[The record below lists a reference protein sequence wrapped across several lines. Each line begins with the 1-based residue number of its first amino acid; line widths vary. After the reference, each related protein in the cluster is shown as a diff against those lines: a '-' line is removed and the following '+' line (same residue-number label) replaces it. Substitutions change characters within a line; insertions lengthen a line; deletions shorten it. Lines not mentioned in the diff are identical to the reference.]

1 MTIGMLANNLK
12 IAWRN
17 LARNKVYSFIN
28 IAGLATGMAVT
39 MLIALWIYDEVSFNH
54 NFKNYRSI
62 VQVMVYQ
69 SANGES
75 GNSESMATPVGKAL
89 AADYPA
95 DFEHVSFVSWGND
108 ILLSH
113 GEKKISAYGRLVQPS
128 FSRMFTL
135 NMREGNIDA
144 LADPTTLL
152 ISESMATALFG
163 TGNATG
169 NIIRLNNKQQM
180 KIGGVYQ
187 DFPHNSSFYDSKVLL
202 PWDIDDNHMK
212 NSAEWENHN
221 AMLFA
226 QLAENADL
234 IKTGNKIRDLPTP
247 HIKRWHEEIVLQPMP
262 KMHLYDEFVNGK
274 AVTGRIRFVW
284 MFGIIGLFVLM
295 VACINF
301 MNLSTARSEK
311 RAKEV
316 GIRKS
321 VGALRRQVMK
331 QFLNESV
338 MVALISFLFALVLVI
353 LALPYFNQLS
363 DKQITID
370 WRDPYVWIVATGF
383 TVLTG
388 MVAGSYPAFYLSAF
402 NPVKVL
408 KGTFKAGKAALIPR
422 RVLVVVQFTV
432 SIALI
437 IGTIVVF
444 RQIDFA
450 RSRPVGYSREGL
462 ITVPFT
468 DKLQPQFDALR
479 NELLASGIVDNIA
492 ASSQTATHFS
502 NNNSIEWAGKDPSL
516 VRFFRDVNV
525 THDFGRTIRWDV
537 VQGRDFSTEHPSD
550 SSAAIINE
558 AALKIMNFKDPVGQ
572 IIKYGGKE
580 FTIVGVVQDMITQS
594 PYAPLEPSVFFC
606 SGWLQALTIRI
617 SSKVP
622 VHKALDQ
629 IAGVFKKYDPETP
642 FGYRFVDDE
651 YAKKFTAEEK
661 IGNLAGFFAV
671 FAIFISCLG
680 LFGLSSYVAE
690 QRTREIGL
698 RKVLG
703 ASVLNVW
710 QLLSKEFVVLT
721 FVSFAIATPVA
732 AYFMNNWLNNYSYRV
747 DLSWWIFAVTA
758 ASSFIIT
765 LLTVSFQAIR
775 AGLANPVKSLR
786 TE

>member
-1 MTIGMLANNLK
+1 VISNNLK

-17 LARNKVYSFIN
+17 LVRNKVYSFIN

-39 MLIALWIYDEVSFNH
+39 MLIAFWIYDEVSFNR
-54 NFKNYRSI
+54 NFKNYKSI

-69 SANGES
+69 SSNGES
-75 GNSESMATPVGKAL
+75 GTSESMAIPVGKAL
-89 AADYPA
+89 ASDFPA
-95 DFEHVSFVSWGND
+95 DFENVSFVSWGSD
-108 ILLSH
+108 MLLSH
-113 GEKKISAYGRLVQPS
+113 GEKRLSGFGRIVQPA
-128 FSRMFTL
+128 FAHMFTL
-135 NMREGNIDA
+135 SMLEGNRNA
-144 LADPTTLL
+144 LNDPTTLL
-152 ISESMATALFG
+152 ISKSMATALFG
-163 TGNATG
+163 DKQATG
-169 NIIRLNNKQQM
+169 NIVRLNNKQQM
-180 KIGGVYQ
+180 KIGGVYE
-187 DFPHNSSFYDSKVLL
+187 DFPHNSTFYESKLLL
-202 PWDIDDNHMK
+202 PWEFEDNNNK
-212 NSAEWENHN
+212 NSTAWENHN
-221 AMLFA
+221 VMLFA
-226 QLAENADL
+226 QLTQNAALKKVAD
-234 IKTGNKIRDLPTP
+234 KVRQVPTP
-247 HIKRWHEEIVLQPMP
+247 HVKRWHEEIVLQPMA
-262 KMHLYDEFVNGK
+262 KMHLYDEFIGGK

-284 MFGIIGLFVLM
+284 MFGIIGMFVLF

-370 WRDPYVWIVATGF
+370 WNNPYIWFVAVTF

-388 MVAGSYPAFYLSAF
+388 VIAGSYPAFYLSAF

-408 KGTFKAGKAALIPR
+408 KGTFKAGKSALLPR

-444 RQIDFA
+444 RQIDYA

-462 ITVPFT
+462 VTVAFT
-468 DKLQPQFDALR
+468 DKLQSSFDALR
-479 NELLASGIVDNIA
+479 NDLLASGLIDDIA
-492 ASSQTATHFS
+492 ASSQTATYFS
-502 NNNSIEWAGKDPSL
+502 NNNSIEWTGKDPSL

-525 THDFGRTIRWDV
+525 THDFGRTIRWNIKE
-537 VQGRDFSTEHPSD
+537 GRDFSREHPSD

-558 AALKIMNFKDPVGQ
+558 SALRIMNFKDPIGQ
-572 IIKYGGKE
+572 IIKYGGKD
-580 FTIVGVVQDMITQS
+580 FTIVGVVHDMITQS

-617 SSKVP
+617 SGKQP
-622 VHKALDQ
+622 VNKSLDQ
-629 IAGVFKKYDPETP
+629 IAGLFKKYDPDTP
-642 FGYRFVDDE
+642 FAYRFVDDE

-690 QRTREIGL
+690 QRTKEIGL

-710 QLLSKEFVVLT
+710 QLLSKEFIILT
-721 FVSFAIATPVA
+721 LVSFIIATPLA
-732 AYFMNNWLNNYSYRV
+732 DYFMTNWLNNYSYRV
-747 DLSWWIFAVTA
+747 HLSWWIFGITA
-758 ASSFIIT
+758 AGSLIIT
-765 LLTVSFQAIR
+765 LLTISYQAIR

>member
-1 MTIGMLANNLK
+1 MIAENFK
-12 IAWRN
+12 VAWRN
-17 LARNKVYSFIN
+17 LTHNKVYSFIN

-39 MLIALWIYDEVSFNH
+39 MLIALWIYDEVSFNR
-54 NFKNYRSI
+54 NFKNYKSI
-62 VQVMVYQ
+62 VQLMVFQ

-75 GNSESMATPVGKAL
+75 GNSESMAVPVGKAL
-89 AADYPA
+89 ASGYPA
-95 DFEHVSFVSWGND
+95 DFEHVCHVSWGNNM
-108 ILLSH
+108 LLSL
-113 GEKKISAYGRLVQPS
+113 GDKKLSASGRMVQSS
-128 FSRMFTL
+128 FTRMFTL
-135 NMREGNIDA
+135 DMLEGNLHA
-144 LADPTTLL
+144 LTDPTTLL
-152 ISESMATALFG
+152 ISQSMATALFG
-163 TGNATG
+163 DGKATG
-169 NIIRLNNKQQM
+169 NIVRINNKQEM
-180 KIGGVYQ
+180 KIGGVYA
-187 DFPHNSSFYDSKVLL
+187 DFPHNSTFYESKVLL
-202 PWDIDDNHMK
+202 PWDFEDNNNR
-212 NSAEWENHN
+212 NSTEWENHN
-221 AMLFA
+221 SMLFA
-226 QLAENADL
+226 QLTPHAELKKVSD
-234 IKTGNKIRDLPTP
+234 RVRYVPTP
-247 HIKRWHEEIVLQPMP
+247 HIKRWHEEIVLQPMS
-262 KMHLYDEFVNGK
+262 KMHLYNEFENGK
-274 AVTGRIRFVW
+274 AVSGRIRFVW
-284 MFGIIGLFVLM
+284 MFGVIGLFVLL

-321 VGALRRQVMK
+321 VGALRGQVMK

-363 DKQITID
+363 DKQISIQ
-370 WRDPYVWIVATGF
+370 WYNPYVWMIALVF
-383 TVLTG
+383 TILTG
-388 MVAGSYPAFYLSAF
+388 VIAGSYPAFYLSAF

-408 KGTFKAGKAALIPR
+408 KGTFKTGRAALIPR

-462 ITVPFT
+462 ITVT
-468 DKLQPQFDALR
+468 YTEKLKPSFDALR
-479 NELLASGIVDNIA
+479 NELLAAGLVDNIA
-492 ASSQTATHFS
+492 ASSQTATYFS
-502 NNNSIEWAGKDPSL
+502 NNNSIEWPGKDPSL

-525 THDFGRTIRWDV
+525 THDFGKTIRWNIA
-537 VQGRDFSTEHPSD
+537 QGRDFSREYLSD

-558 AALKIMNFKDPVGQ
+558 SALKVMNLKDPVGQ
-572 IIKYGGKE
+572 KIKYADKD
-580 FTIVGVVQDMITQS
+580 FTIVGVVHDMITQS

-606 SGWLQALTIRI
+606 SGWLQALTIRV
-617 SSKVP
+617 SGKWP
-622 VHKALDQ
+622 VNKSLDQ
-629 IAGVFKKYDPETP
+629 IAAVFKKYDPETP
-642 FGYRFVDDE
+642 FAYRFVDDE

-690 QRTREIGL
+690 QRTREIGV

-703 ASVLNVW
+703 ASVMNVW

-721 FVSFAIATPVA
+721 LISFIVATPVA
-732 AYFMNNWLNNYSYRV
+732 EYFMSNWLRNYTYRV
-747 DLSWWIFAVTA
+747 DLSWWIFVLTA
-758 ASSFIIT
+758 AGSLIIT
-765 LLTVSFQAIR
+765 LLTISFQAIR
-775 AGLANPVKSLR
+775 AALANPVKSLR

>member
-1 MTIGMLANNLK
+1 MISNNLK

-17 LARNKVYSFIN
+17 LVRNKVYSFIN

-39 MLIALWIYDEVSFNH
+39 MLIAFWIYDEVSFNR
-54 NFKNYRSI
+54 NFKNYKSI

-69 SANGES
+69 SSNGES
-75 GNSESMATPVGKAL
+75 GTSESMAIPVGKTL
-89 AADYPA
+89 ASDFRA
-95 DFEHVSFVSWGND
+95 DFENVSFVSWGND
-108 ILLSH
+108 MLLSH
-113 GEKKISAYGRLVQPS
+113 GEKRLSGFGRIVQPA
-128 FSRMFTL
+128 FAHMFTL
-135 NMREGNIDA
+135 SMLEGNRNA
-144 LADPTTLL
+144 LNDPTTLL
-152 ISESMATALFG
+152 ISKSMATALFG
-163 TGNATG
+163 DKQATG
-169 NIIRLNNKQQM
+169 NIVRLNNKQQM
-180 KIGGVYQ
+180 KIGGVYE
-187 DFPHNSSFYDSKVLL
+187 DFPHNSTFYESKLLL
-202 PWDIDDNHMK
+202 PWEFEDNNNK
-212 NSAEWENHN
+212 NSTAWENHN
-221 AMLFA
+221 VMLFA
-226 QLAENADL
+226 QLTQNAALKKVAD
-234 IKTGNKIRDLPTP
+234 KVRQVPTP
-247 HIKRWHEEIVLQPMP
+247 HVKRWHEEIVLQPMA
-262 KMHLYDEFVNGK
+262 KMHLYDEFIGGK

-284 MFGIIGLFVLM
+284 MFGIIGMFVLF

-370 WRDPYVWIVATGF
+370 WNNPYIWFVAVTF

-388 MVAGSYPAFYLSAF
+388 VIAGSYPAFYLSAF

-408 KGTFKAGKAALIPR
+408 KGTFKAGKSALLPR

-444 RQIDFA
+444 RQIDYA

-462 ITVPFT
+462 VTVAFT
-468 DKLQPQFDALR
+468 DKLQSSFDALR
-479 NELLASGIVDNIA
+479 NDLLASGLIDNIA
-492 ASSQTATHFS
+492 ASSQTATYFS
-502 NNNSIEWAGKDPSL
+502 NNNSIEWTGKDPSL

-525 THDFGRTIRWDV
+525 THDFGRTIRWNIKE
-537 VQGRDFSTEHPSD
+537 GRDFSREHPSD

-558 AALKIMNFKDPVGQ
+558 SALRIMNFKDPIGQ
-572 IIKYGGKE
+572 IIKYGGKD
-580 FTIVGVVQDMITQS
+580 FTIVGVVHDMITQS

-617 SSKVP
+617 SGKQP
-622 VHKALDQ
+622 VNKSLDQ
-629 IAGVFKKYDPETP
+629 IAGLFKKYDPDTP
-642 FGYRFVDDE
+642 FAYRFVDDE

-690 QRTREIGL
+690 QRTKEIGL

-710 QLLSKEFVVLT
+710 QLLSKEFIILT
-721 FVSFAIATPVA
+721 LVSFIIATPLA
-732 AYFMNNWLNNYSYRV
+732 DYFMTNWLNNYSYRV
-747 DLSWWIFAVTA
+747 HLSWWIFGITA
-758 ASSFIIT
+758 AGSLIIT
-765 LLTVSFQAIR
+765 LLTISYQAIR

>member
-1 MTIGMLANNLK
+1 MIANNFK

-39 MLIALWIYDEVSFNH
+39 MLIALWIYDEISFNH
-54 NFKNYRSI
+54 NFKNYKSI
-62 VQVMVYQ
+62 VQVMVFQ

-75 GNSESMATPVGKAL
+75 GTSESMATPVGKAL
-89 AADYPA
+89 AAEYKA
-95 DFEHVSFVSWGND
+95 DFEHVSFVSWGGD
-108 ILLSH
+108 MLLAH
-113 GEKKISAYGRLVQPS
+113 EDKKLSGFGRLVQPS

-135 NMREGNIDA
+135 KMLEGNIDA
-144 LADPTTLL
+144 LSDPTTLL
-152 ISESMATALFG
+152 ISESMATAIFG
-163 TGNATG
+163 ANKATG
-169 NIIRLNNKQQM
+169 KIVRLNNKQQM

-187 DFPHNSSFYDSKVLL
+187 DFPHNSYFYQSKVLL
-202 PWDIDDNHMK
+202 PWDLEDNHIK
-212 NSAEWENHN
+212 DASEWQNHN
-221 AMLFA
+221 ALLFA
-226 QLAENADL
+226 QLRENADL
-234 IKTGNKIRDLPTP
+234 KKVADKIRNLPTP
-247 HIKRWHEEIVLQPMP
+247 HIQQWHEEIVLQPMS
-262 KMHLYDEFVNGK
+262 KMHLYDEFVNDK

-284 MFGIIGLFVLM
+284 LFGVIGLFVLL

-353 LALPYFNQLS
+353 LALPYFNELS
-363 DKQITID
+363 DKQIAIN
-370 WRDPYVWIVATGF
+370 WANPYVWIVAISF

-388 MVAGSYPAFYLSAF
+388 IIAGSYPAFYLSAF

-408 KGTFKAGKAALIPR
+408 KGTFKAGKAALAPR

-444 RQIDFA
+444 RQIDHA
-450 RSRPVGYSREGL
+450 RSRPVGYSRQGL
-462 ITVPFT
+462 ITIAFT
-468 DKLQPQFDALR
+468 DKLQPSFDALR
-479 NELLASGIVDNIA
+479 TELLASGLVENMA
-492 ASSQTATHFS
+492 ASSQSPTYFS
-502 NNNSIEWAGKDPSL
+502 NNNSMDWPGKDPSL

-525 THDFGRTIRWDV
+525 THDFGRTIGWKIVD
-537 VQGRDFSTEHPSD
+537 GRDFSREYPSD
-550 SSAAIINE
+550 SSAAIVNE
-558 AALKIMNFKDPVGQ
+558 SALKIMNFKNPIGQ
-572 IIKYGGKE
+572 VIKYGGKD
-580 FTIVGVVQDMITQS
+580 FTIVGVVHDMITQS

-617 SSKVP
+617 SGKLP
-622 VHKALDQ
+622 VNKALDA
-629 IAGVFKKYDPETP
+629 IAGVVKKYDPETP
-642 FGYRFVDDE
+642 FDYRFVDEE

-661 IGNLAGFFAV
+661 IGNLAGFFAI
-671 FAIFISCLG
+671 FTIFISCLG
-680 LFGLSSYVAE
+680 LFGLASYVAE
-690 QRTREIGL
+690 QRTKEIGL

-703 ASVLNVW
+703 ASVFSVW
-710 QLLSKEFVVLT
+710 QLLSKEFMMLT
-721 FVSFAIATPVA
+721 LVSFVIATPVA
-732 AYFMNNWLNNYSYRV
+732 AYFMSNWLHNYSYRV
-747 DLSWWIFAVTA
+747 ELTWWMFAVA
-758 ASSFIIT
+758 AGGALLIT
-765 LLTVSFQAIR
+765 LLTISYQAIK

>member
-1 MTIGMLANNLK
+1 VISNNLK

-17 LARNKVYSFIN
+17 LVRNKVYSFIN

-39 MLIALWIYDEVSFNH
+39 MLIAFWIYDEVSFNR
-54 NFKNYRSI
+54 NFKNYKSI

-69 SANGES
+69 SSNGES
-75 GNSESMATPVGKAL
+75 GTSESMAIPVGKAL
-89 AADYPA
+89 ASDFRA
-95 DFEHVSFVSWGND
+95 DFENVSFVSWGND
-108 ILLSH
+108 MLLSH
-113 GEKKISAYGRLVQPS
+113 GEKRLSGFGRIVQPA
-128 FSRMFTL
+128 FAHMFTL
-135 NMREGNIDA
+135 SMLEGNRNA
-144 LADPTTLL
+144 LNDPTTLL
-152 ISESMATALFG
+152 ISKSMATALFG
-163 TGNATG
+163 DKQATG
-169 NIIRLNNKQQM
+169 NIVRLNNKQQM
-180 KIGGVYQ
+180 KIGGVYE
-187 DFPHNSSFYDSKVLL
+187 DFPHNSTFYESKLLL
-202 PWDIDDNHMK
+202 PWEFEDNNNK
-212 NSAEWENHN
+212 NSTAWENHN
-221 AMLFA
+221 VMLFA
-226 QLAENADL
+226 QLTQNAALKKVAD
-234 IKTGNKIRDLPTP
+234 KVRQVPTP
-247 HIKRWHEEIVLQPMP
+247 HVKRWHEEIVLQPMA
-262 KMHLYDEFVNGK
+262 KMHLYDEFIGGK

-284 MFGIIGLFVLM
+284 MFGIIGMFVLF

-370 WRDPYVWIVATGF
+370 WNNPYIWFVAVTF

-388 MVAGSYPAFYLSAF
+388 VIAGSYPAFYLSAF

-408 KGTFKAGKAALIPR
+408 KGTFKAGKSALLPR

-444 RQIDFA
+444 RQIDYA

-462 ITVPFT
+462 VTVAFT
-468 DKLQPQFDALR
+468 DKLQSSFDALR
-479 NELLASGIVDNIA
+479 NDLLASGLIDNIA
-492 ASSQTATHFS
+492 ASSQTATYFS
-502 NNNSIEWAGKDPSL
+502 NNNSIEWTGKDPSL

-525 THDFGRTIRWDV
+525 THDFGRTIRWNIKE
-537 VQGRDFSTEHPSD
+537 GRDFSREHPSD

-558 AALKIMNFKDPVGQ
+558 SALRIMNFKDPIGQ
-572 IIKYGGKE
+572 IIKYGGKD
-580 FTIVGVVQDMITQS
+580 FTIVGVVHDMITQS

-617 SSKVP
+617 SGKQP
-622 VHKALDQ
+622 VNKSLDQ
-629 IAGVFKKYDPETP
+629 IAGLFKKYDPDTP
-642 FGYRFVDDE
+642 FAYRFVDDE

-690 QRTREIGL
+690 QRTKEIGL

-710 QLLSKEFVVLT
+710 QLLSKEFIILT
-721 FVSFAIATPVA
+721 LVSFIIATPLA
-732 AYFMNNWLNNYSYRV
+732 DYFMTNWLNNYSYRV
-747 DLSWWIFAVTA
+747 HLSWWIFGITA
-758 ASSFIIT
+758 AGSLIIT
-765 LLTVSFQAIR
+765 LLTISYQAIR

>member
-1 MTIGMLANNLK
+1 MISNNLK

-17 LARNKVYSFIN
+17 LVRNKVYSFIN

-39 MLIALWIYDEVSFNH
+39 MLIAFWIYDEVSFNR
-54 NFKNYRSI
+54 NFKNYKSI

-69 SANGES
+69 SSNGES
-75 GNSESMATPVGKAL
+75 GTSESMAIPVGKAL
-89 AADYPA
+89 ASDFRA
-95 DFEHVSFVSWGND
+95 DFENVSFVSWGND
-108 ILLSH
+108 MLLSH
-113 GEKKISAYGRLVQPS
+113 GEKRLSGFGRIVQPA
-128 FSRMFTL
+128 FAHMFTL
-135 NMREGNIDA
+135 SMLEGNRNA
-144 LADPTTLL
+144 LNDPTTLL
-152 ISESMATALFG
+152 ISKSMATALFG
-163 TGNATG
+163 DKQATG
-169 NIIRLNNKQQM
+169 NIVRLNNKQQM
-180 KIGGVYQ
+180 KIGGVYE
-187 DFPHNSSFYDSKVLL
+187 DFPHNSTFYESKLLL
-202 PWDIDDNHMK
+202 PWEFEDNNNK
-212 NSAEWENHN
+212 NSTAWENHN
-221 AMLFA
+221 VMLFA
-226 QLAENADL
+226 QLTQNAALKKVAD
-234 IKTGNKIRDLPTP
+234 KVRQVPTP
-247 HIKRWHEEIVLQPMP
+247 HVKRWHEEIVLQPMA
-262 KMHLYDEFVNGK
+262 KMHLYDEFIGGK

-284 MFGIIGLFVLM
+284 MFGIIGMFVLF

-370 WRDPYVWIVATGF
+370 WNNPYIWFVAVTF

-388 MVAGSYPAFYLSAF
+388 VIAGSYPAFYLSAF

-408 KGTFKAGKAALIPR
+408 KGTFKAGKSALLPR

-444 RQIDFA
+444 RQIDYA

-462 ITVPFT
+462 VTVAFT
-468 DKLQPQFDALR
+468 DKLQSSFDALR
-479 NELLASGIVDNIA
+479 NDLLASGLIDNIA
-492 ASSQTATHFS
+492 ASSQTATYFS
-502 NNNSIEWAGKDPSL
+502 NNNSIEWTGKDPSL

-525 THDFGRTIRWDV
+525 THDFGRTIRWNIKE
-537 VQGRDFSTEHPSD
+537 GRDFSREHPSD

-558 AALKIMNFKDPVGQ
+558 SALRIMNFKDPIGQ
-572 IIKYGGKE
+572 IIKYGGKD
-580 FTIVGVVQDMITQS
+580 FTIVGVVHDMITQS

-617 SSKVP
+617 SGKQP
-622 VHKALDQ
+622 VNKSLDQ
-629 IAGVFKKYDPETP
+629 IAGLFKKYDPDTP
-642 FGYRFVDDE
+642 FAYRFVDDE

-690 QRTREIGL
+690 QRTKEIGL

-710 QLLSKEFVVLT
+710 QLLSKEFIILT
-721 FVSFAIATPVA
+721 LVSFIIATPLA
-732 AYFMNNWLNNYSYRV
+732 DYFMTNWLNNYSYRV
-747 DLSWWIFAVTA
+747 HLSWWIFGITA
-758 ASSFIIT
+758 AGSLIIT
-765 LLTVSFQAIR
+765 LLTISYQAIR